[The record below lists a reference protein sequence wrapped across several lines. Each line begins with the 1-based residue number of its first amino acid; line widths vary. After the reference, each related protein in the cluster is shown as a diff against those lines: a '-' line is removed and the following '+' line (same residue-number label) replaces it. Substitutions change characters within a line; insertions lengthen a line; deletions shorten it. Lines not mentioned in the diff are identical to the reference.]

1 MNCKRRIGQFIFA
14 ALIASASGAIAATLF
29 SDALSD
35 LTKYFKAASSL
46 VLQASIGLEVA
57 KFDTLPAAERDSA
70 KIQLRTLL
78 QQLHRMFIE
87 QTTLVSHLDFFVEIA
102 KDPSK
107 TAAQRR
113 NYWDNSVLPKMRTV
127 QKVVSDLRT
136 FSDNTEQVFSVA
148 LSTEDRL
155 ALGDTLAARDAALK
169 AFENMAPPASSDEL
183 LQFEG
188 LIRHYRVLMDNLFKL
203 RGAIDNTLRRL
214 SSA

>member
-188 LIRHYRVLMDNLFKL
+188 LIKHYRVLMDNLFKL

>member
-46 VLQASIGLEVA
+46 VLQASIGLEDA

-70 KIQLRTLL
+70 KIQLKTLL